1 MLQNLNQR
9 RLPKWDGLDRWT
21 GGAMLALGL
30 LLAYLVTTLDTTPP
44 PGLKAKRVEAAA
56 LAISPEYSAKL
67 KTAAQLLAVG
77 NLGRLKPLLEE
88 MIAANPDQPEPLVL
102 KADYHIRRQE
112 PIAAMH
118 AFRQALDLNLDYLEK
133 KSPHYQGK
141 KIRNTV
147 REAEGEINKA
157 LAANPGDQA
166 MRENREELRY
176 MLRKLAGGCSD

>member
-1 MLQNLNQR
+1 
-9 RLPKWDGLDRWT
+9 
-21 GGAMLALGL
+21 MLALGL
-30 LLAYLVTTLDTTPP
+30 VLVYLVTTLDTTPP
-44 PGLKAKRVEAAA
+44 PSLKAKRAEAAA

-67 KTAAQLLAVG
+67 KTAGQLLAVG
-77 NLGRLKPLLEE
+77 NLDRLQPVLDEL
-88 MIAANPDQPEPLVL
+88 IAASPYQAEPLIL
-102 KADYHIRRQE
+102 LADYHIRRQE

-118 AFRQALDLNLDYLEK
+118 SFRQALDLNLDYLEK

-157 LAANPGDQA
+157 LATNPGDQA
-166 MRENREELRY
+166 MRESREELRY